1 MKAITLFVDSKKFTF
16 LLFSALFFVG
26 LGYILLL
33 PAFEGFDESAHYSRI
48 REIQNSDLSIF
59 NKENYIDQLIV
70 EYNGPM
76 SYTSGSPPFS
86 QENTYD
92 NFFTKKN
99 LVDGYIAK
107 YRESSIE
114 RKFQSSN
121 EINWEIQHPPLYYL
135 LFSKVGLFFDKLPL
149 LSQILF
155 LRVTSYLL
163 SLVGVFLGFMA
174 ISNMKKYVSN
184 IKITNMKRGFLIYP
198 LIFPMFFLE
207 FSRIGNDSLCIFL
220 VGTLFF
226 LMTRW
231 EVNNSCKIKSSLIGI
246 ILSLGVITKALFIPI
261 IASVGFFILLN
272 LRTQNTHI
280 KALNL
285 YKNSFF
291 VFLPIISIG
300 GGWYLFK
307 YLMVGDPGFG
317 AEAFQLS
324 KQGGLINGL
333 KEHFD
338 MFVFARGFIVP
349 SVTFL
354 WAGTWSL
361 VRMPFVSYIPLFI
374 GGAMILKA
382 CISLSKEHKLDNITI
397 FSISSFL
404 LMCLG
409 LAWHVIINGAMN
421 GIATSP
427 GWYLHILMPLMAP
440 IVGSAYFKIIENRF
454 NSKLFFSLEIYA
466 FLFQIAAILCHAAL
480 FSGFASKGQD
490 KFFVFDK
497 NLFSLNGLLEAYQNL
512 VILSF
517 PTLSLLSFFLGFLIL
532 GFMILKTSL
541 PK

>member
-1 MKAITLFVDSKKFTF
+1 
-16 LLFSALFFVG
+16 
-26 LGYILLL
+26 
-33 PAFEGFDESAHYSRI
+33 
-48 REIQNSDLSIF
+48 
-59 NKENYIDQLIV
+59 
-70 EYNGPM
+70 
-76 SYTSGSPPFS
+76 
-86 QENTYD
+86 
-92 NFFTKKN
+92 
-99 LVDGYIAK
+99 
-107 YRESSIE
+107 
-114 RKFQSSN
+114 
-121 EINWEIQHPPLYYL
+121 
-135 LFSKVGLFFDKLPL
+135 
-149 LSQILF
+149 
-155 LRVTSYLL
+155 
-163 SLVGVFLGFMA
+163 
-174 ISNMKKYVSN
+174 
-184 IKITNMKRGFLIYP
+184 
-198 LIFPMFFLE
+198 
-207 FSRIGNDSLCIFL
+207 
-220 VGTLFF
+220 
-226 LMTRW
+226 
-231 EVNNSCKIKSSLIGI
+231 
-246 ILSLGVITKALFIPI
+246 
-261 IASVGFFILLN
+261 
-272 LRTQNTHI
+272 
-280 KALNL
+280 
-285 YKNSFF
+285 
-291 VFLPIISIG
+291 LPIISIG

-307 YLMVGDPGFG
+307 YLLVGDPGLG

-338 MFVFARGFIVP
+338 VFVFARGFIVP

-361 VRMPFVSYIPLFI
+361 VRMPFASYIPLFI

-427 GWYLHILMPLMAP
+427 GWYLHILMPLLAP